1 MIHQRKVELQE
12 RIKNKRKRITTFSRE
27 NVKDNNKKFIGNNIR
42 RKKSKNKKYSTNTK
56 LSKSCYII
64 K

>member
-42 RKKSKNKKYSTNTK
+42 KKK
-56 LSKSCYII
+56 
-64 K
+64 